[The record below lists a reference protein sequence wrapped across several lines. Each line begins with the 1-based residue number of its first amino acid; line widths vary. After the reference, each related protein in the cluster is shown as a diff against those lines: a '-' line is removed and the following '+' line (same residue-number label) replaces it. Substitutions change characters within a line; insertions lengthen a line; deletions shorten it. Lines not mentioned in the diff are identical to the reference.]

1 MVKLNLEIP
10 HGFLDEEVRSGY
22 VVTSD
27 MKAIWAVELDLL
39 AELDKM
45 CRNYNLRY
53 CVAAGTLL
61 GAIRHRGFIPWDDD
75 IDIYMLR
82 KDYDQLMILANQF
95 TFPYFLQSTYTE
107 KKLYRPHAQLRNS
120 NTTGYIDEDKYRD
133 INKGIFIDIFP
144 LDGVSELEEENRKQ
158 RKIYDR
164 YNRILSRFNTA
175 MDYKP
180 ETSIIKNLKKIKE
193 RNICCY

>member
-95 TFPYFLQSTYTE
+95 TSIFFAKYI
-107 KKLYRPHAQLRNS
+107 YRKETIQ
-120 NTTGYIDEDKYRD
+120 TTC
-133 INKGIFIDIFP
+133 
-144 LDGVSELEEENRKQ
+144 
-158 RKIYDR
+158 
-164 YNRILSRFNTA
+164 T
-175 MDYKP
+175 
-180 ETSIIKNLKKIKE
+180 IKE
-193 RNICCY
+193 